1 MEGHK
6 AALIAFVQNANFTD
20 IVNNVKAATEGHKYY
35 VCSNEVLKETSFS
48 FKFHHP
54 DDSKRPIDLEIML
67 FHFVKSLGLD

>member
-1 MEGHK
+1 MNSK
-6 AALIAFVQNANFTD
+6 KQLFDKYLTWRDN
-20 IVNNVKAATEGHKYY
+20 KAATEGHKYD
-35 VCSNEVLKETSFS
+35 VCSNEVSKETSFP